1 MIADRGAQPP
11 AQEPP
16 LPELLPQEY
25 AVEQLIVS
33 PDYAND
39 NTLLAVS
46 GGNIYRSTDGGARWK
61 RLQGGLPQGQG
72 STWVVAFSP
81 NYAADHTL
89 FAGGSRGEYWG
100 EGVWRSQ
107 DGGDTWQAEWS
118 NLEHRRITGFYFAPD
133 FASNQTMVTQA
144 KFYDVASG
152 LSGDSYQQSVD
163 GGVAWTLAVTGN
175 VSTAVGQTPAA
186 AGERTAA
193 RLHHPR
199 QHTHK
204 HYQWRQQR
212 TGHP

>member
-11 AQEPP
+11 EQEPP

-25 AVEQLIVS
+25 AIEQLVIS

-39 NTLLAVS
+39 NTLLAVG

-81 NYAADHTL
+81 NYAVDHTL
-89 FAGGSRGEYWG
+89 FAGGNRGDYWG

-107 DGGDTWQAEWS
+107 DGGDTWLAEWS
-118 NLEHRRITGFYFAPD
+118 NLEHRRITGFDFAPD
-133 FASNQTMVTQA
+133 FGPNQTLVAQA

-152 LSGDSYQQSVD
+152 LSGDSYQQSID
-163 GGVAWTLAVTGN
+163 GGCPG
-175 VSTAVGQTPAA
+175 P
-186 AGERTAA
+186 
-193 RLHHPR
+193 
-199 QHTHK
+199 
-204 HYQWRQQR
+204 WR
-212 TGHP
+212 